1 MGLFGP
7 VGSEMASKMTDA
19 LFGSTADSKRYV
31 RPMLQIGSIVRV
43 NYGEDLNKLATVVD
57 IIDSGRLL
65 VEGPENLT
73 GAEEGPHHQAHVP
86 HRPGRRHH
94 TECPSEAAEQGE
106 EGCRHPGEVGQ
117 VCIRQDAQEARNSC
131 FPQRFR
137 SLQGHARAQV
147 EVPEAC
153 RRCQEDAQVRQVSW
167 TVPWCAAPY
176 THLASR
182 IQQK

>member
-73 GAEEGPHHQAHVP
+73 GVP
-86 HRPGRRHH
+86 RKVLTGLGVGITRNARQKQLNKAWKDAGIQEKWDKSAYAKTLKRRA
-94 TECPSEAAEQGE
+94 TRAALNDFD
-106 EGCRHPGEVGQ
+106 RFKVML
-117 VCIRQDAQEARNSC
+117 ARKSKS
-131 FPQRFR
+131 QK
-137 SLQGHARAQV
+137 LAGA
-147 EVPEAC
+147 
-153 RRCQEDAQVRQVSW
+153 VRKMRKS
-167 TVPWCAAPY
+167 
-176 THLASR
+176 
-182 IQQK
+182 

>member
-73 GAEEGPHHQAHVP
+73 GVAWKDAGIQEKWDKSAYAKTLK
-86 HRPGRRHH
+86 RRA
-94 TECPSEAAEQGE
+94 TRAALNDFD
-106 EGCRHPGEVGQ
+106 RFKVML
-117 VCIRQDAQEARNSC
+117 ARKSKS
-131 FPQRFR
+131 QK
-137 SLQGHARAQV
+137 LAGA
-147 EVPEAC
+147 
-153 RRCQEDAQVRQVSW
+153 VRKMRKS
-167 TVPWCAAPY
+167 A
-176 THLASR
+176 
-182 IQQK
+182 K

>member
-1 MGLFGP
+1 MGVLVP

-73 GAEEGPHHQAHVP
+73 GVP
-86 HRPGRRHH
+86 RKVLTIKRMSLTGL
-94 TECPSEAAEQGE
+94 G
-106 EGCRHPGEVGQ
+106 VG
-117 VCIRQDAQEARNSC
+117 ITRNARQKQLNKAWKDAGIQEKWDKSAYAKARNSC

-182 IQQK
+182 IQQKNFL

>member
-73 GAEEGPHHQAHVP
+73 GVPRKVLTIKRMSLTGLGVGITRNARQKQLNKAWKDAGIQEKWDKSAYAKTLKMRATRGP
-86 HRPGRRHH
+86 
-94 TECPSEAAEQGE
+94 
-106 EGCRHPGEVGQ
+106 
-117 VCIRQDAQEARNSC
+117 
-131 FPQRFR
+131 R
-137 SLQGHARAQV
+137 SLPALSG
-147 EVPEAC
+147 
-153 RRCQEDAQVRQVSW
+153 RCASPPSKLDCSLVRS
-167 TVPWCAAPY
+167 TLY
-176 THLASR
+176 TPCISHS
-182 IQQK
+182 KKKTSCE

>member
-73 GAEEGPHHQAHVP
+73 GVGVGITRNARQKQLNKAWKDAGIQEKWDKSAYAKTLK
-86 HRPGRRHH
+86 RRA
-94 TECPSEAAEQGE
+94 TRAALNDFD
-106 EGCRHPGEVGQ
+106 RFKVML
-117 VCIRQDAQEARNSC
+117 ARKSKS
-131 FPQRFR
+131 QK
-137 SLQGHARAQV
+137 LAGA
-147 EVPEAC
+147 
-153 RRCQEDAQVRQVSW
+153 VRKMRKS
-167 TVPWCAAPY
+167 A
-176 THLASR
+176 
-182 IQQK
+182 K

>member
-73 GAEEGPHHQAHVP
+73 GVP
-86 HRPGRRHH
+86 RKVLTIKRMTLTGLGVGITRNARQKQLNKAGKDAGIQEKWDKSAYAKTLKRRA
-94 TECPSEAAEQGE
+94 TRAALNDFD
-106 EGCRHPGEVGQ
+106 RFKVML
-117 VCIRQDAQEARNSC
+117 ARKSKS
-131 FPQRFR
+131 QK
-137 SLQGHARAQV
+137 LAGA
-147 EVPEAC
+147 
-153 RRCQEDAQVRQVSW
+153 VRKMRKS
-167 TVPWCAAPY
+167 A
-176 THLASR
+176 
-182 IQQK
+182 K

>member
-73 GAEEGPHHQAHVP
+73 GVPRKVLTIKRMTLTGLGVGICNIAVTLFCEGRA
-86 HRPGRRHH
+86 
-94 TECPSEAAEQGE
+94 SL
-106 EGCRHPGEVGQ
+106 
-117 VCIRQDAQEARNSC
+117 RQIPR
-131 FPQRFR
+131 
-137 SLQGHARAQV
+137 L
-147 EVPEAC
+147 
-153 RRCQEDAQVRQVSW
+153 
-167 TVPWCAAPY
+167 
-176 THLASR
+176 
-182 IQQK
+182 